1 MVHLPDL
8 PWGAFH
14 GTELDLQLRRR
25 GSQTIVLGGV
35 ATNKGVEST
44 ARHAWELGYSLV
56 IVENATSGQSA
67 KLHNFAVG
75 KIFPKF
81 SRVARSGAIGFRA

>member
-1 MVHLPDL
+1 
-8 PWGAFH
+8 
-14 GTELDLQLRRR
+14 
-25 GSQTIVLGGV
+25 
-35 ATNKGVEST
+35 VEST

-75 KIFPKF
+75 KIFPKI